1 MIKAVIFDM
10 YETLITLLEGPM
22 YFGAHMAADSGIEK
36 EKFLSMWNEAEE
48 DRTVGKRT
56 LEETVAWILKENNR
70 YSEDL
75 LTTLV
80 QKRKDSRKACF
91 DYLHPEIIPM
101 FEELKKRGFQ
111 IGLISNCFSEEV
123 EAIRES
129 ILFPY
134 FDVACLS
141 FEKKVQ
147 KPDEAIFIGC
157 MKELEV
163 MPQECLY
170 VGDGGS
176 FELEAASKL
185 GMNVLQATWYLKEGT
200 WQPAKRKPEFT
211 QAETPMEVV
220 EYSERL

>member
-1 MIKAVIFDM
+1 
-10 YETLITLLEGPM
+10 
-22 YFGAHMAADSGIEK
+22 
-36 EKFLSMWNEAEE
+36 
-48 DRTVGKRT
+48 
-56 LEETVAWILKENNR
+56 
-70 YSEDL
+70 
-75 LTTLV
+75 
-80 QKRKDSRKACF
+80 
-91 DYLHPEIIPM
+91 M

-147 KPDEAIFIGC
+147 KPDEAIFTGC

-185 GMNVLQATWYLKEGT
+185 GMNVLQATWYLREGT
-200 WQPAKRKPEFT
+200 RQPAKRKPEFT
-211 QAETPMEVV
+211 QAEVPMEVV
-220 EYSERL
+220 EYCGRF